1 MVPAILLEFMVDRP
15 GRGGGS
21 SQFRVTCAAMSPQ
34 VPSVLHNQ
42 RLNVH
47 NGVMRRVVSDDCS
60 VQQFADLVARVLGAS
75 STYPYETSLSCPVL
89 FSGHEAEA
97 KKSRHPA
104 FKKQPRPAYQ

>member
-1 MVPAILLEFMVDRP
+1 MVPEILLEFMVERP

-42 RLNVH
+42 RIYVH
-47 NGVMRRVVSDDCS
+47 NGVMRRVASDDCS
-60 VQQFADLVARVLGAS
+60 VQQFADPVARVLGAS
-75 STYPYETSLSCPVL
+75 STYPYETSLSCL
-89 FSGHEAEA
+89 SYSLGRGK

-104 FKKQPRPAYQ
+104 FNKQPRPTYQ